1 MTGYKLTKVVNDQLR
16 AEGLKEIPAQMIY
29 NYMRNGFIS
38 KENEVKQLEW
48 LEKYITKRMA
58 KKNEQ
63 VEV

>member
-1 MTGYKLTKVVNDQLR
+1 MTGYKLSKVVNDQLR

-58 KKNEQ
+58 KKSEQ